1 MTHFLSSLHFLS
13 SKNNILGVII
23 LISGLSQP
31 CALFNAACEMDN
43 VRLKEQCLLKMLW
56 IPLR

>member
-1 MTHFLSSLHFLS
+1 MTHHLSSLHFLS
-13 SKNNILGVII
+13 TKNNILCVMI
-23 LISGLSQP
+23 LISRLS
-31 CALFNAACEMDN
+31 CAIFNAACEMDS